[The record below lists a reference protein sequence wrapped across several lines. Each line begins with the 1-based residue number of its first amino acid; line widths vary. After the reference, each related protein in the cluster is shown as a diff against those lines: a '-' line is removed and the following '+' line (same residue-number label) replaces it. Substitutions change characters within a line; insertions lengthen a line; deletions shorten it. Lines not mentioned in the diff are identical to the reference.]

1 MPSAKKNHTP
11 DLFDPSRVAAPP
23 EQNTAHPTSSVG
35 SSQEPFQ
42 RQPLSHVAT
51 GDNERFLADIDVAQR
66 YGVVR
71 QTVWR
76 WAKTHPTFPR
86 PLNIS
91 PGTSRWKL
99 SELVQFETQFDTEGD
114 EAGDGS

>member
-23 EQNTAHPTSSVG
+23 EQITAPPTASVEA
-35 SSQEPFQ
+35 SQDPIQ
-42 RQPLSHVAT
+42 RQPLAPVLT
-51 GDNERFLADIDVAQR
+51 GANERFLTDNDVAQR

-99 SELVQFETQFDTEGD
+99 SELVHFEKHFDAAVD
-114 EAGDGS
+114 DAGDGA